1 MKLDSTKNLGE
12 ISFKCMDFLLFPLF
26 AQLGECLEKGMY
38 FSSKAGLKLETKKEV
53 EGNLGEL
60 SEVPAG
66 FQGQFNL

>member
-1 MKLDSTKNLGE
+1 
-12 ISFKCMDFLLFPLF
+12 MDFLLFPLF